1 MNITVFKVNMK
12 YLYIMYLIY
21 SNKLNIII
29 AVRYLLSQIFVK
41 YVYLNKDWF
50 NLHKL
55 MFNLKYLNIYLF
67 IQIVI
72 LMLRWSIL

>member
-1 MNITVFKVNMK
+1 
-12 YLYIMYLIY
+12 MYLIY
-21 SNKLNIII
+21 KLNII

-41 YVYLNKDWF
+41 YVYLNKYWF

-55 MFNLKYLNIYLF
+55 MFNFKYLNICLF

-72 LMLRWSIL
+72 LMLRWSF